1 MNGIPGSNGSNGFD
15 GNEIPGSEGSTGP
28 GGNGKPGSDGSNSTD
43 GNGIPKSDGSTDSD
57 GNGIPAGSKDS
68 TGSGGNG
75 IPGSD
80 RSDGPDGSTVS
91 INRIG
96 PAAGC
101 SKSSITILQG
111 QTAPMPNGIPTYTA
125 QVHNICVSGNC
136 NIGNIHLS
144 CGWFSTART
153 INPSVFRRLAY
164 DDCLVNDGKPLRPG
178 QTIIF
183 SYANTFSYPMAVKS
197 VTCF

>member
-1 MNGIPGSNGSNGFD
+1 MI
-15 GNEIPGSEGSTGP
+15 
-28 GGNGKPGSDGSNSTD
+28 
-43 GNGIPKSDGSTDSD
+43 
-57 GNGIPAGSKDS
+57 
-68 TGSGGNG
+68 
-75 IPGSD
+75 
-80 RSDGPDGSTVS
+80 S
-91 INRIG
+91 ISFTKLSLDLLLIFFF
-96 PAAGC
+96 PFLYF
-101 SKSSITILQG
+101 KQESSITILQG